1 MATATAEKPAI
12 KTGNATLDMV
22 LPLLTEK
29 KLERLAEFAQFLR
42 WSRDD
47 ENHDWADTPLT
58 EEEEAQIEES
68 DRDYENGIYLTLD
81 ELLEGLQKCGQ

>member
-47 ENHDWADTPLT
+47 ENHDWADAPLT